1 MKKPQEAFATT
12 PDEYS
17 QLRLMQL
24 LLSSEAL
31 KLVPNYADAQCTD
44 LTAMAGQWRI
54 VEYLVRSNANLET
67 QPRRNARDG
76 GRAPGRVSYRPYLDR
91 HGFGACDLQFEAWAG
106 EASMR
111 LGGAL
116 VAGGLAYVALTGTP
130 SPNCSSGSRV
140 VDEAVRPTLAKKPA
154 VAS

>member
-1 MKKPQEAFATT
+1 MSAIVHIDEAVGKTCSVFIATGGAT
-12 PDEYS
+12 
-17 QLRLMQL
+17 
-24 LLSSEAL
+24 
-31 KLVPNYADAQCTD
+31 
-44 LTAMAGQWRI
+44 
-54 VEYLVRSNANLET
+54 EYLVRRNANLET

-106 EASMR
+106 EASVR

>member
-1 MKKPQEAFATT
+1 MSAIVHIDEAVGKTYSVFIATGGAT
-12 PDEYS
+12 
-17 QLRLMQL
+17 
-24 LLSSEAL
+24 
-31 KLVPNYADAQCTD
+31 
-44 LTAMAGQWRI
+44 
-54 VEYLVRSNANLET
+54 EYLVRRNANLET

-106 EASMR
+106 EASVR

-140 VDEAVRPTLAKKPA
+140 VDELNVF
-154 VAS
+154 